1 LGLARS
7 PPGRPWNACEVSL
20 AVRVLLVDDQEVIV
34 EVTRRVLEY
43 HGIDVAVFTS
53 SSDALAAFQDAPEAF
68 DVAVVDRDMP
78 DLDGAALA
86 TGR

>member
-1 LGLARS
+1 M
-7 PPGRPWNACEVSL
+7 
-20 AVRVLLVDDQEVIV
+20 

-43 HGIDVAVFTS
+43 HGIDVAAFTS
-53 SSDALAAFQDAPEAF
+53 SSDALAPFQDAPEAF